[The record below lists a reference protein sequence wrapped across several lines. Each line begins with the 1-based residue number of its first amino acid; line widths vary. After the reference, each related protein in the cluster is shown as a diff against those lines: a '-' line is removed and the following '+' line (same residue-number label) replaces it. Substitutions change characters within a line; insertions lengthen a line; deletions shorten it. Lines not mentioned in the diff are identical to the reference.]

1 MSNGNGGPDVTVQSY
16 SMQIRDGLLSRA
28 KLVPPFTTCAK
39 FGRSVARTIQPEQI
53 PYLGLYFVDEK
64 LSPDGDANHA
74 EPRFLHALKLGFS
87 YLVQN
92 NDSDDAED
100 ILDAAHWSLMKLLHD
115 PAWHTFPSG
124 AKIESIVGG
133 QRSHHFGNIGTGG
146 KNEIPVAEMRMELDI
161 RHRTYFEPIITD
173 MFALMHVTTVY
184 PYPEDPNR
192 MPIISEWVIPT
203 T

>member
-1 MSNGNGGPDVTVQSY
+1 MSNGNGADITVQSY
-16 SMQIRDGLLSRA
+16 SMLIRDGLLARA

-39 FGRSVARTIQPEQI
+39 FGRSVAKVIQPENI
-53 PYLGLYFVDEK
+53 PYLGLYFVDEV

-92 NDSDDAED
+92 NDPDDAED

-115 PAWHTFPSG
+115 PKWHTFPSG
-124 AKIESIVGG
+124 ALIESIVGG
-133 QRSHHFGNIGTGG
+133 KRSHHFGTIGGSGG
-146 KNEIPVAEMRMELDI
+146 PNETPVAEMRMELDI
-161 RHRTYFEPIITD
+161 RHRTFFEPLITD
-173 MFALMHVTTVY
+173 TFNTMHVTTVY

-192 MPIISEWVIPT
+192 QPIISEWVLDQS
-203 T
+203 